1 MQGLIDKMFEFYLIQ
16 NTHYLIQMKDGGF
29 ITRNDRSKP
38 LRRFHVENHLNGK
51 LPIGT
56 FSGAYLTKFICFDV
70 DYSNEPETAKWVTY
84 KLAHTLEELGL
95 HNYAISFSGSK
106 GYHVE
111 LFYDKAISV
120 DASRQFFDLI
130 VQHAEVSGV
139 GSGKTEFVPYATRGV
154 KLPLG
159 IQQKTGKLCGFC
171 NVENGLRVMDR
182 DESIAYFLNV
192 KKTDHAAILALISEE
207 HAYDSRAAAEMEN
220 AIGGTNRSRSM
231 INRKV
236 IR

>member
-130 VQHAEVSGV
+130 VQHAEVSESDPVKQSSFLTRQGV
-139 GSGKTEFVPYATRGV
+139 LNCRSASSRRRETFVDSVT
-154 KLPLG
+154 L
-159 IQQKTGKLCGFC
+159 
-171 NVENGLRVMDR
+171 
-182 DESIAYFLNV
+182 
-192 KKTDHAAILALISEE
+192 KTDF
-207 HAYDSRAAAEMEN
+207 
-220 AIGGTNRSRSM
+220 
-231 INRKV
+231 V
-236 IR
+236 